1 MNIEFTMD
9 SKEFLNKLA
18 SAVGSEWC
26 TKNGNV
32 LINDMY
38 LLARG
43 AAPVDTG
50 NLENSICQEHKVIPG
65 QGWYEGNIDVSA
77 YAPHNGFNYG
87 ALRHD
92 YPFNLGPK
100 SQEKSPA
107 TSALGG
113 VTLNVGYGFAA
124 RTEEAAE
131 GYFKM
136 LENSLRLIISRYCI

>member
-1 MNIEFTMD
+1 MEIEFTMD

-18 SAVGSEWC
+18 YEVNSQWVI
-26 TKNGNV
+26 KNGHT
-32 LINDMY
+32 LITDMY
-38 LLARG
+38 MLARG

-50 NLENSICQEHKVIPG
+50 NLENSIIEEHKVIPG

-77 YAPHNGFNYG
+77 YSPHNNFNYG
-87 ALRHD
+87 VLRHD

-136 LENSLRLIISRYCI
+136 LENSLRLIIAKWCI